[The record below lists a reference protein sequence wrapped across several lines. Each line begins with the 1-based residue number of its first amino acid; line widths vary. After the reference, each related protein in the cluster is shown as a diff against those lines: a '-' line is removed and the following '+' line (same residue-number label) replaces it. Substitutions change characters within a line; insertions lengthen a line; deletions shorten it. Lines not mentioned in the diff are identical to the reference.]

1 MHEGIA
7 QQSTTS
13 GLFHLTFFANICELE
28 RDKISS
34 SLVYDLKKKKEIRH
48 FHALVVQ

>member
-13 GLFHLTFFANICELE
+13 GLFHLTFFANIGELE
-28 RDKISS
+28 RDTISS
-34 SLVYDLKKKKEIRH
+34 SLVYDLKKKKRKLDIFTH
-48 FHALVVQ
+48 